1 MPSAPGRAKRRSAP
15 IVSPAIGARTE
26 ANYPNRTRLAAARDM
41 LRRRA
46 PMTAC
51 YATSIAHK
59 EKTEIPWNIV
69 SLDGQG

>member
-1 MPSAPGRAKRRSAP
+1 MPSARRRAKKRSAP
-15 IVSPAIGARTE
+15 VGSPAMGARTE

-59 EKTEIPWNIV
+59 EKTEIPWSIA